1 LENAALLPFL
11 SEQVVCAPA
20 SPFPYR
26 VFSIYERKPRII
38 AAAPFRDRVVHHAV
52 MNVIEP
58 PLDGTFIH
66 DSYACRPGKGTHA
79 AVDRYQGWA
88 CRYSYALK
96 MDVRQYFP
104 SVDHDLLKEK
114 LRRRIKDRRVLQL
127 LDQII
132 GSGPSGRAAP
142 VYFPGDNLFTPLER
156 RTGIPIGNLT
166 SQFFA
171 NLYLD
176 GLDHHIKEVLRV
188 RAYLRYVDDLVLLDH
203 DKGRLADLREM
214 VREQLR
220 RDRLRLHPRKAHV
233 TPVRKGL
240 NLLGYVVC
248 PEHRR
253 LGNRNGYRFAR
264 RLRRFAAAYAMGRML
279 WQEFNPSVQSWIG
292 HARQA
297 DTKGLRRKIFAETV
311 FRKGSRP

>member
-1 LENAALLPFL
+1 MKRLGSVWKEVVDFDNLLRAFRKARRGKGSRPEVARYGLNLERELFSLRDEL
-11 SEQVVCAPA
+11 DSEE
-20 SPFPYR
+20 YR
-26 VFSIYERKPRII
+26 PRRYRIFTIYERKPRII

-58 PLDGTFIH
+58 ALDRTFIH

-88 CRYSYALK
+88 RRYCYALK

-114 LRRRIKDRRVLQL
+114 LRRRIKDRKVLQL

-132 GSGPSGRAAP
+132 DSGPPGRAAP
-142 VYFPGDNLFTPLER
+142 AYFPGDNLFTPIER

-176 GLDHHIKEVLRV
+176 
-188 RAYLRYVDDLVLLDH
+188 
-203 DKGRLADLREM
+203 
-214 VREQLR
+214 
-220 RDRLRLHPRKAHV
+220 
-233 TPVRKGL
+233 
-240 NLLGYVVC
+240 
-248 PEHRR
+248 
-253 LGNRNGYRFAR
+253 
-264 RLRRFAAAYAMGRML
+264 
-279 WQEFNPSVQSWIG
+279 SIG
-292 HARQA
+292 IS
-297 DTKGLRRKIFAETV
+297 IF
-311 FRKGSRP
+311 FQ